1 MTASSD
7 SKLRQQAQ
15 TASSDSKDQRK
26 EAAMTNTTR
35 QHDNST
41 TPTDNLPATM
51 RAIVQR
57 SYGAADQ
64 LALELVDRP
73 AIATDEVLIEVHAAG
88 VDRGVWHLMTG
99 TPYLIRI
106 AGFGVTKPKQPI
118 QGLDV
123 AGRVVAVGSDVTRFS
138 PGDEVFGIASGSFA
152 EYAAAKSDKLA
163 LKPSTATFEQA
174 AASAI
179 SGITALQALTDVGKL
194 QAGQRVLVIGASGG
208 VGTFAVQLAKALGAE
223 VTGVASTAKLDL
235 VRSLGADHV
244 IDYTTDDATDGNRQ
258 YDLIIDTGGR
268 TPIRRL
274 RRALTSRG
282 TLVIV
287 GGEDGGR
294 WTGGIGRQM
303 RAMLLSPFTKQR
315 LTTFISKEA
324 RSSIERLAEFIET
337 GDVVPAVGQCFTL
350 ENTADA
356 VRQMEAGTTRGKSVI
371 VVRTVGDN
379 RHS

>member
-1 MTASSD
+1 MTS
-7 SKLRQQAQ
+7 
-15 TASSDSKDQRK
+15 TTTHP
-26 EAAMTNTTR
+26 TNPT
-35 QHDNST
+35 NST
-41 TPTDNLPATM
+41 TSTDDQPATM

-57 SYGAADQ
+57 SYGSADQ
-64 LALELVDRP
+64 LELELVDRP
-73 AIATDEVLIEVHAAG
+73 AIATDEVLIEVYAAG

-106 AGFGVTKPKQPI
+106 AGFGLTKPKQPI

-138 PGDEVFGIASGSFA
+138 PGDDVFGIATGSFA
-152 EYAAAKSDKLA
+152 EYAAAKQDKLA

-194 QAGQRVLVIGASGG
+194 QAGQDVLVIGASGG
-208 VGTFAVQLAKALGAE
+208 VGTFAVQVAKALGAE

-235 VRSLGADHV
+235 VRALGADHV
-244 IDYTTDDATDGNRQ
+244 VDYTTEDPTDGARQ
-258 YDLIIDTGGR
+258 YDLIIDVGGR
-268 TPIRRL
+268 TPVRRL

-294 WTGGIGRQM
+294 WTGGVGRQL

-324 RSSIERLAEFIET
+324 HSIIERLAEFIQT
-337 GDVVPAVGQCFTL
+337 GDVVPAVGQRFTL
-350 ENTADA
+350 EDTADA
-356 VRQMEAGTTRGKSVI
+356 IRQMEAGATRGKSVI
-371 VVRTVGDN
+371 VVRTDGDV
-379 RHS
+379 HDS

>member
-1 MTASSD
+1 MRKNTMTSA
-7 SKLRQQAQ
+7 
-15 TASSDSKDQRK
+15 T
-26 EAAMTNTTR
+26 TNTTT
-35 QHDNST
+35 QPTNSA
-41 TPTDNLPATM
+41 TPTGTASATM

-57 SYGAADQ
+57 SYGSADQ
-64 LALELVDRP
+64 LELAVIDRP
-73 AIATDEVLIEVHAAG
+73 AITANEVLIDVHAAG
-88 VDRGVWHLMTG
+88 LDRGVWHLMTG

-106 AGFGVTKPKQPI
+106 AGFGLTKPKQPI

-123 AGRVVAVGSDVTRFS
+123 AGRVVAVGADVTRFS

-152 EYAAAKSDKLA
+152 DYAAAKQDKLA

-194 QAGQRVLVIGASGG
+194 RAGQRVLVLGASGG
-208 VGTFAVQLAKALGAE
+208 VGSFAVQLAKALGAE
-223 VTGVASTAKLDL
+223 VTGVASTAKLGL
-235 VRSLGADHV
+235 VRALGADHV
-244 IDYTTDDATDGNRQ
+244 VDYTTDDPTDGARQ
-258 YDLIIDTGGR
+258 YDLIIDVGGR
-268 TPIRRL
+268 TRVRRL

-294 WTGGIGRQM
+294 WTGGVGRQL

-324 RSSIERLAEFIET
+324 RSSIERLAEFIQT
-337 GDVVPAVGQCFTL
+337 GDVVPAVGQRFTL
-350 ENTADA
+350 EDTADA
-356 VRQMEAGTTRGKSVI
+356 IRQMEAGATRGKSVI
-371 VVRTVGDN
+371 VVRTDGDV
-379 RHS
+379 RDS

>member
-1 MTASSD
+1 
-7 SKLRQQAQ
+7 
-15 TASSDSKDQRK
+15 
-26 EAAMTNTTR
+26 MTNNTTN
-35 QHDNST
+35 HPT
-41 TPTDNLPATM
+41 TSADDQPATMPATM

-57 SYGAADQ
+57 SYGSVDQ
-64 LALELVDRP
+64 LELAIVDRP
-73 AIATDEVLIEVHAAG
+73 AVAADEVLIEVHAAG

-99 TPYLIRI
+99 TPYLVRL
-106 AGFGVTKPKQPI
+106 AGFGLTKPKQPI

-152 EYAAAKSDKLA
+152 EYAAAKADKLA
-163 LKPSTATFEQA
+163 LKPSNATFEQA

-194 QAGQRVLVIGASGG
+194 QAGQDVLVIGASGG
-208 VGTFAVQLAKALGAE
+208 VGSFAVQLAKALGAQ

-235 VRSLGADHV
+235 VRALGADHV
-244 IDYTTDDATDGNRQ
+244 VDYTTDDPTNGKRH
-258 YDLIIDTGGR
+258 YDRIIDVGGR
-268 TPIRRL
+268 TPVRRL

-294 WTGGIGRQM
+294 WTGGIGRQL
-303 RAMLLSPFTKQR
+303 RAVLLSPFTTQR

-324 RSSIERLAEFIET
+324 RSSIERLAEYIQT
-337 GDVVPAVGQCFTL
+337 GVIVTAVDQRFAL
-350 ENTADA
+350 KDTAEA
-356 VRQMEAGTTRGKSVI
+356 IRQMEAGATRGKSVI
-371 VVRTVGDN
+371 VVRTDGDV
-379 RHS
+379 RDS